1 MVLGSLRRSTSDRY
15 LAGVCGGLAD
25 YLGWDSTVIR
35 VLFVILFFS
44 SFGTGLLIYLLL
56 AWVIPEE

>member
-1 MVLGSLRRSTSDRY
+1 MFSGSLRRSTSDRY

-35 VLFVILFFS
+35 VLFVILFFPS
-44 SFGTGLLIYLLL
+44 MGTGLLIYLLL